1 MTESLITAIHLLSGK
16 LWKDTYLQR
25 IFH

>member
-25 IFH
+25 IFP